1 MKHVLSILFIL
12 MWGWAMPTYS
22 QSVNLTPWPKE
33 MSQQSG
39 QLVLPQH
46 FRIQTEELTSEL
58 MSEVERFAEE
68 LSRTTGIEVSFDD
81 TNPTMRIHKAT
92 STMDEEGYNLTIA
105 ESGITVETGTAAGL
119 FYALQSIKKMLP
131 ANVAAGVLRADTE
144 YTLPL
149 VTIKDA
155 PRFRYR
161 GFMLDV
167 SRHFFTTDEV
177 KKILRL
183 MALYKMNHFHW
194 HLTDDQGWRVEIKKY
209 PKLTSV
215 GAVRDN
221 SWNTDM
227 NYGSYWANK
236 LYGPYFY
243 TQDEIRDVVEYAARL
258 HITVVPE
265 VEMPGHLAA
274 AMTAYPKFSCTPNG
288 SHSVWISGGISTDVL
303 NVGNDAAVQFA
314 KDILSELAPLFP
326 GEVFHVGGDETPTT
340 AWQNNAECRAVY
352 QAEGMTNYSQLQSRF
367 TKQIAEHLQTLGKR
381 IAVWNEAVTAS
392 GANTTLIKESGAT
405 VYCWNPCQSGAQ
417 KAANLGLNAIIT
429 NYGQDGCY
437 YINRKANNADY
448 GAGNGGD
455 NLQKMYAY
463 LPVPSNVAS
472 NLQKYYYGV
481 QGTFWCEHVS
491 DTAHLEHLALPRLM
505 GIAETGW
512 TPQARKNFT
521 QFVNRMKQDTAFLN
535 MAGYHY
541 HPQYIEYEG
550 AESTANTVWPHKST
564 ADDKYY
570 YQLSSIATTGNRTGR
585 CIELLQA
592 GATLLTENASKGAA
606 EGMLWSGPAAESG
619 ASNYDCQLWALEID
633 PNGSGQYA
641 LVCKASPQGSVNP
654 NASAAGTTGRW
665 QYDKTQKHYN
675 FILGDNGT
683 GSSNGHYYYTLRSS
697 QYASL
702 WVNCAMNFAVNLYS
716 NPADGQGGFWE
727 FIPTFSDN
735 LLSQDE
741 LLSIARTLL
750 AKAKTYESTDEHR
763 IPGSFDKSKTELLAA
778 LVAQGNQASEGAL
791 QQAINDMKATMALP
805 EAGQTYRIVNS
816 TNEYRGEAL
825 VDIRTKSI
833 LQHSSSPWDNDA
845 WVAKGIANVEG
856 LHFNIHLQNKA
867 TNRYVGPPSSST
879 TDKLGNLVGTTSASM
894 LLTYLPA
901 EGDFTISRNDMLYYP
916 IDHSSV
922 SNPST
927 IAAATGA
934 KRPQGTGWSLIPVVV
949 LTYVCT
955 TEEGEP
961 LGTLSY
967 SCPYDELS
975 QPLMPTFEGYQLKEI
990 TVDTDNTTYR
1000 LTYTTGETAIQPIQA
1015 IPCRM
1020 GISDLQGRPL
1030 RHLPRQRGIYLVNGV
1045 KMVVRP

>member
-1 MKHVLSILFIL
+1 MKKYLAILFALICG
-12 MWGWAMPTYS
+12 WGMPAYS
-22 QSVNLTPWPKE
+22 QSVNLTPWPKT

-39 QLVLPQH
+39 QLLLPQH
-46 FRIQTEELTSEL
+46 FRIQTEGLTSEL
-58 MSEVERFAEE
+58 TNEVERFAEE
-68 LSRTTGIEVSFDD
+68 LSRTTGMEVSFVDAD
-81 TNPTMRIHKAT
+81 PIMTIRQAT

-105 ESGITVETGTAAGL
+105 ASGITIEAGTAAGL

-131 ANVAAGVLRADTE
+131 ANVAAGVLGEDTE

-209 PKLTSV
+209 PKLTSI
-215 GAVRDN
+215 GAVRNN

-236 LYGPYFY
+236 KYGPYFY
-243 TQDEIRDVVEYAARL
+243 TQEEIKEVVEYASRL

-274 AMTAYPKFSCTPNG
+274 AMTAYPKFSCSPNG

-314 KDILSELAPLFP
+314 KDILTELAPLFP

-340 AWQNNAECRAVY
+340 AWQNNAECKAVY

-367 TKQIAEHLQTLGKR
+367 TKQIADHLQSLGKC

-437 YINRKANNADY
+437 YINRRANNADY

-463 LPVPSNVAS
+463 QPVPSSVAS
-472 NLQKYYYGV
+472 NLQPYYYGV

-564 ADDKYY
+564 ADEKYY
-570 YQLSSIATTGNRTGR
+570 YQLSSIASTGNRSGR

-592 GATLLTENASKGAA
+592 GAALLTESASKGAT
-606 EGMLWSGPAAESG
+606 EGMLWSGPAAEPG

-654 NASAAGTTGRW
+654 TASASGTSGRW
-665 QYDKTQKHYN
+665 IYDKSQKHYN
-675 FILGDNGT
+675 FILGDNGS
-683 GSSNGHYYYTLRSS
+683 GSSDGYYYYSLRSN

-702 WVNCAMNFAVNLYS
+702 WINCAMNFAVNLYS
-716 NPADGQGGFWE
+716 NPADGQGGFWK
-727 FIPTFSDN
+727 FIPTFDN
-735 LLSQDE
+735 NILTQDE
-741 LLSIARTLL
+741 LLYEARTLL
-750 AKAKTYESTDEHR
+750 SKAKTYEVTDEHR
-763 IPGSFDKSKTELLAA
+763 IPGSFDKSKTEQLAT
-778 LVAQGNQASEGAL
+778 LVAQGTQVSEIAL
-791 QQAINDMKATMALP
+791 QQAINDMKATMAVP
-805 EAGQTYRIVNS
+805 EVGQTYRIVNS
-816 TNEYRGEAL
+816 TREYWGEAL
-825 VDIRTKSI
+825 VDKSLNTVI
-833 LQHSSSPWDNDA
+833 KHSDSPWDNDA
-845 WVAKGIANVEG
+845 WVAKIVSNVEG
-856 LHFNIHLQNKA
+856 LRFNIYWQNKI
-867 TNRYVGPPSSST
+867 TSHYVGAPNT
-879 TDKLGNLVGTTSASM
+879 TTIEKLGNLVNTYSSSLT
-894 LLTYLPA
+894 LTYQPK
-901 EGDFTISRNDMLYYP
+901 EGDFTISHNDMLYYP
-916 IDHSSV
+916 IDHTSV

-934 KRPQGTGWSLIPVVV
+934 KRPQGTGWSMIPVVV

-955 TEEGEP
+955 TEGGES

-967 SCPYDELS
+967 SCPYTELS
-975 QPLMPTFEGYQLKEI
+975 QPLMPTFDGYQLKEI
-990 TVDTDNTTYR
+990 TVDDDGTTYR
-1000 LTYTTGETAIQPIQA
+1000 LVFTATETAILSTQA
-1015 IPCRM
+1015 TPCRM
-1020 GISDLQGRPL
+1020 GIYDLQGRPL
-1030 RHLPRQRGIYLVNGV
+1030 RHLPHQRGIYLVNGV